1 MLESQRL
8 DEDGELRLALANL
21 GVSLLVGLAAAAGRA
36 LGGCAVNQ
44 DCLNLTSTSSNPGD
58 RPYVGYVNGSVPA
71 DIVYPGPNVGPP
83 VA

>member
-36 LGGCAVNQ
+36 LGGA
-44 DCLNLTSTSSNPGD
+44 
-58 RPYVGYVNGSVPA
+58 R
-71 DIVYPGPNVGPP
+71 
-83 VA
+83 